1 MQKKSKGEIAYYG
14 GRAAEMQVAAHY
26 MRRGYS
32 LEAERWRCPSGEIDL
47 VLRCK
52 NALAFVE
59 VKRSKTHSMAVERIG
74 ARQIDRL
81 YNAAMAYLAAKQLPL
96 DTNIR
101 FDVATLDSIG
111 TIEIVE
117 NAFA

>member
-1 MQKKSKGEIAYYG
+1 M
-14 GRAAEMQVAAHY
+14 RVAAHD
-26 MRRGYS
+26 RRCGYI
-32 LEAERWRCPSGEIDL
+32 LEAERWRCLSSEIDL
-47 VLRCK
+47 VLQCK
-52 NALAFVE
+52 NALSFVD
-59 VKRSKTHSMAVERIG
+59 VKRSKTRSMAVEMIG
-74 ARQIDRL
+74 ASQIDRL

>member
-1 MQKKSKGEIAYYG
+1 
-14 GRAAEMQVAAHY
+14 MQVAAHY

-32 LEAERWRCPSGEIDL
+32 LEAERWRCPSCEIDL

-59 VKRSKTHSMAVERIG
+59 VKRSKTQSMAVERIG
-74 ARQIDRL
+74 TRQIDRL
-81 YNAAMAYLAAKQLPL
+81 YNAAMAYLTAKQLPL

>member
-1 MQKKSKGEIAYYG
+1 
-14 GRAAEMQVAAHY
+14 
-26 MRRGYS
+26 
-32 LEAERWRCPSGEIDL
+32 
-47 VLRCK
+47 
-52 NALAFVE
+52 
-59 VKRSKTHSMAVERIG
+59 MAVERIA

-81 YNAAMAYLAAKQLPL
+81 YNAAMAYLAAKQLPS

-111 TIEIVE
+111 TIEIVA

>member
-1 MQKKSKGEIAYYG
+1 
-14 GRAAEMQVAAHY
+14 
-26 MRRGYS
+26 
-32 LEAERWRCPSGEIDL
+32 
-47 VLRCK
+47 
-52 NALAFVE
+52 
-59 VKRSKTHSMAVERIG
+59 MAVERIG
-74 ARQIDRL
+74 TRQIDRL
-81 YNAAMAYLAAKQLPL
+81 YNATMAYLTAKQLPL

>member
-1 MQKKSKGEIAYYG
+1 MHITGDALQKCRLPRTICAAVTFLRRNAGGAQVVKSTLCCSA
-14 GRAAEMQVAAHY
+14 
-26 MRRGYS
+26 
-32 LEAERWRCPSGEIDL
+32 
-47 VLRCK
+47 K

-59 VKRSKTHSMAVERIG
+59 VKQSKTHSMALERIG

-81 YNAAMAYLAAKQLPL
+81 YNAAMAYLAAKQLPF

-111 TIEIVE
+111 TIEIFE